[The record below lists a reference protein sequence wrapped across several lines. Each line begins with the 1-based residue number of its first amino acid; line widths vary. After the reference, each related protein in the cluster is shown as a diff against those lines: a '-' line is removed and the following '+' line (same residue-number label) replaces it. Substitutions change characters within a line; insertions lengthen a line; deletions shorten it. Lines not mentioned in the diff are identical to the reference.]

1 MMVVAGNA
9 EQFEGKF
16 NLSGQP
22 PGIYTHMELVLV
34 TAKVRLQM
42 SLYRFAYKAK
52 YKFH

>member
-1 MMVVAGNA
+1 MIVAGNA

-16 NLSGQP
+16 NLSRQP
-22 PGIYTHMELVLV
+22 SGTNTQLEHVLV

-42 SLYRFAYKAK
+42 SLYRFAYEAK

>member
-1 MMVVAGNA
+1 MVVAGNA

-22 PGIYTHMELVLV
+22 PGIYTHG